1 MPKKVDHA
9 ARREAFLQAAYRV
22 IKKDGFAGVTVRSVA
37 KEAGFT
43 TGALVHYV
51 DSMDQ
56 LLVEASEYSA
66 REVRDKMLAAEAL
79 EDALISLREV
89 LYLALPSDEDK
100 RGNWNYFLGFWERS
114 VYNAAVRRVTHLR
127 YSEWLKRTARLI
139 QRAQTAGDI
148 PKAVDVSLASH
159 ACVALIDGI
168 ATQVLR
174 SGRSLSP
181 KEQRALIDEW
191 ISVWLK
197 PKRNIPQIAIAPKAA
212 RANKTKRVP
221 ARV

>member
-1 MPKKVDHA
+1 MPKKVDHSE
-9 ARREAFLQAAYRV
+9 RREAFLQAAYRI
-22 IKKDGFAGVTVRSVA
+22 IKKHGFAGVTVRAVA

-66 REVRDKMLAAEAL
+66 RDVRDKMEKAEAL
-79 EDALISLREV
+79 PDPLLSLREV

-114 VYNAAVRRVTHLR
+114 VYNAAVRKVTHLR
-127 YSEWLKRTARLI
+127 YAEWLKRTARLI
-139 QRAQTAGDI
+139 RRAKAAGDLAQNVDV
-148 PKAVDVSLASH
+148 PKAAR

-168 ATQVLR
+168 AIQVLR
-174 SGRSLSP
+174 SGQPLSP
-181 KEQRALIDEW
+181 REQRALIDDW
-191 ISVWLK
+191 IAAWL
-197 PKRNIPQIAIAPKAA
+197 R
-212 RANKTKRVP
+212 P
-221 ARV
+221 ARSIASLPSPRRR

>member
-1 MPKKVDHA
+1 MPKRVDHS
-9 ARREAFLQAAYRV
+9 ARRETFLQAAYRV
-22 IKKDGFAGVTVRSVA
+22 IKKQGFAGVTVRSVA
-37 KEAGFT
+37 REAGFT

-66 REVRDKMLAAEAL
+66 RDVRAHMQAAEAL
-79 EDALISLREV
+79 DDPLISLREV

-127 YSEWLKRTARLI
+127 YVEWLKRTAQLI
-139 QRAQTAGDI
+139 RRAKAAGDLPSNI
-148 PKAVDVSLASH
+148 DVGQASR

-168 ATQVLR
+168 AIQVLR

-181 KEQRALIDEW
+181 KDQRGLIDKW
-191 ISVWLK
+191 IETWLR
-197 PKRNIPQIAIAPKAA
+197 PVRPIGRSPTNYARPGKANGA
-212 RANKTKRVP
+212 G

>member
-1 MPKKVDHA
+1 MPKKVDHTE
-9 ARREAFLQAAYRV
+9 RREAFLRAAYRV
-22 IKKDGFAGVTVRSVA
+22 IKKEGFAGVTVRSVA

-56 LLVEASEYSA
+56 LLVEASEFSA

-79 EDALISLREV
+79 DDPLISLREV

-114 VYNAAVRRVTHLR
+114 VHNEAVRKITHLR
-127 YSEWLKRTARLI
+127 YSEWLKRTARMI
-139 QRAQTAGDI
+139 RRAQRAGDI
-148 PKAVDVSLASH
+148 PRDVDVTQASR

-168 ATQVLR
+168 AIQVLR
-174 SGRSLSP
+174 SGKPLSP
-181 KEQRALIDEW
+181 SQQRALIDDW
-191 ISVWLK
+191 IAVWLR
-197 PKRNIPQIAIAPKAA
+197 PA
-212 RANKTKRVP
+212 RAIPSRP
-221 ARV
+221 SRRRR